1 MSIQVQSITKT
12 YGSQKALDQ
21 VSFSI
26 QKGEIVG
33 FLGPNG
39 AGKSTMMKILTG
51 FIPADSGLTSVA
63 GFNIQTQPLEV
74 KRRVGYLPESN
85 PLYPDM
91 YVKEFLRFIGRLHGL
106 SGAKLSNRVSEM
118 IEVTGL
124 GREQHKRTGAL
135 SKGYKQRVG
144 LAAALIHDPEV
155 VILDEPT
162 SGFDPNQLVEIR
174 HLIRG
179 LAGKKT
185 VLLSSHILQ
194 EVQAVCQRVLILD
207 QGRLVEDAP
216 IDALGSRSKGGI
228 VWLAE
233 FEEDLKQAQLQSIPG
248 IQRVQALDGKRWH
261 LLSETEKGM
270 AMAISR
276 WAIEQGITLNGIQK
290 ESRSLEEV
298 FREKTGRQHGQP

>member
-1 MSIQVQSITKT
+1 MSIQVQSITKS

-26 QKGEIVG
+26 QHGEIVG

-51 FIPADSGLTSVA
+51 FIPADQGQALVS
-63 GFNIQTQPLEV
+63 GFNIQSQPLEV

-91 YVKEFLRFIGRLHGL
+91 YVKEFLRFVGRMHGL
-106 SGAKLSNRVSEM
+106 SGETLSKRTSQM
-118 IEVTGL
+118 IEMTGL

-144 LAAALIHDPEV
+144 LAAALIHEPEV

-174 HLIRG
+174 NLIRN

-216 IDALGSRSKGGI
+216 IQSIGKSTGQAIL
-228 VWLAE
+228 WLAE
-233 FEEDLKQAQLQSIPG
+233 FEEELAAPLFSNIPG
-248 IQRVQALDGKRWH
+248 VDRVQALDGRRWH
-261 LLSETEKGM
+261 IVTQTEKGM
-270 AMAISR
+270 AMTISR
-276 WAIEQGITLNGIQK
+276 WAMEQGLTLNGIQK
-290 ESRSLEEV
+290 ETKSLEEV
-298 FREKTGRQHGQP
+298 FREKTGH

>member
-12 YGSQKALDQ
+12 YGSQKALDK

-26 QKGEIVG
+26 QQGEIVG

-51 FIPADSGLTSVA
+51 YIPSDAGSAKVA
-63 GFNIQTQPLEV
+63 GYNIQFHPLEV

-91 YVKEFLRFIGRLHGL
+91 YVKEFLRFVGRLHGI
-106 SGAKLSNRVSEM
+106 SGRTLSNRVAEM
-118 IEVTGL
+118 IEITGL
-124 GREQHKRTGAL
+124 GLEQHKRAGTL
-135 SKGYKQRVG
+135 SKGYKQRLG

-155 VILDEPT
+155 VVLDEPT

-174 HLIRG
+174 NLIRS

-207 QGRLVEDAP
+207 KGQLVEDSP
-216 IDALGSRSKGGI
+216 IDALASGTSGAF

-233 FEEDLKQAQLQSIPG
+233 FEEELTQKQLIAIPG
-248 IQRVQALDGKRWH
+248 IKRVQPLDKKRWH
-261 LLSETEKGM
+261 LLSETDKGM
-270 AMAISR
+270 AMTISR
-276 WAIEQGITLNGIQK
+276 WAIEHGITLNGIQK

-298 FREKTGRQHGQP
+298 FREKTNN

>member
-1 MSIQVQSITKT
+1 
-12 YGSQKALDQ
+12 
-21 VSFSI
+21 
-26 QKGEIVG
+26 
-33 FLGPNG
+33 
-39 AGKSTMMKILTG
+39 MKILTG